1 MAGRAH
7 LEPKDLSDA
16 SVLSATM
23 SNALCPCVVGRPVL
37 AGGWR
42 ELLGGC
48 APVMM
53 LFIHSKSIEK
63 SQICTS
69 LYGGGFTVIKRA
81 HLFSRTLG

>member
-37 AGGWR
+37 AGGLGRTSWR
-42 ELLGGC
+42 MC
-48 APVMM
+48 PSHDV
-53 LFIHSKSIEK
+53 IHSFKK
-63 SQICTS
+63 
-69 LYGGGFTVIKRA
+69 
-81 HLFSRTLG
+81 H